1 MHIPLNQIAHLSDDA
16 DAKNGPRAPT
26 KVVIEQ
32 TLAKFLDTSRPQ
44 DRIMVFFIGHSV
56 ELDNDVYLAPIE
68 GELDRA
74 DTLIPLKWFYEQLAK
89 CKARQKVLVLD
100 GNRYNRAFG
109 QERPGGEEMGPKLD
123 AMLKEPPAGVQVWSS
138 CIAKQ
143 RSFATDDYPMGI
155 FLDSLLVALRR
166 GGEGKIQGVEEAMPL
181 DRYVEPVNKLI
192 KDDLSKRKLE
202 QVSRL
207 TGKEADSGA
216 AYDPNQPA
224 GAGCPD
230 VPRAASGRRRAE
242 QGTGRN
248 RPRSDRHAA
257 DQGHA

>member
-1 MHIPLNQIAHLSDDA
+1 MPMPKMGHVRDESRYRANLDEVSGHVAAAGSHHGFLHRPLRRVGQRCLS
-16 DAKNGPRAPT
+16 R
-26 KVVIEQ
+26 
-32 TLAKFLDTSRPQ
+32 S
-44 DRIMVFFIGHSV
+44 
-56 ELDNDVYLAPIE
+56 IE

-216 AYDPNQPA
+216 AYDPNQPW
-224 GAGCPD
+224 
-230 VPRAASGRRRAE
+230 RRM
-242 QGTGRN
+242 
-248 RPRSDRHAA
+248 P
-257 DQGHA
+257 